1 MTLDYVSAL
10 GLNQSKLE
18 LGHPGM
24 GTVFVLLAGAT
35 AYTTSTLENT
45 VAQDGDPPLADYH
58 MATLGSNDTADN
70 RAVGHLLEV
79 AAGPG
84 KAS

>member
-1 MTLDYVSAL
+1 MPRPKV
-10 GLNQSKLE
+10 GLKQFQLE
-18 LGHPGM
+18 LGRPSL

-35 AYTTSTLENT
+35 AYTASTLENT

-58 MATLGSNDTADN
+58 MATLGSNNTADN